1 MEKKE
6 LKEKS
11 KGLISEFKEFI
22 SRGNVLDLAVGVII
36 GGAFS
41 NIVTAFTS
49 ILTDLLGAILGGIN
63 FKGLSFTVGTLTVKY
78 GLFIQAVFDFLVIA
92 LCIFIFIKVIN
103 KVIRKNKEEEA
114 TETIKPENTQL
125 LEEIRDLLKEQ
136 KQKKK

>member
-63 FKGLSFTVGTLTVKY
+63 FKGLSFTVGTLRVNY

-125 LEEIRDLLKEQ
+125 LEEIRDLLKDQ

>member
-63 FKGLSFTVGTLTVKY
+63 FKGLSFTVGKLTVKY